1 MAQVKLT
8 KLNSTH
14 NNIKES
20 EFIGSMPF
28 EPKVGHTFFMAW
40 PHEDPRKHNRI
51 QTSELIEKKYLNNK
65 VFEFKT
71 KNSTYQVEYLD
82 ENCYADGTMDLG
94 S

>member
-8 KLNSTH
+8 KINSTH
-14 NNIKES
+14 DNVKDT

-28 EPKVGHTFFMAW
+28 EPKIGQTFFMAW

-51 QTSELIEKKYLNNK
+51 QTSALVNKKYLSNK

-71 KNSTYQVEYLD
+71 KNSTYQAEYLD
-82 ENCYADGTMDLG
+82 DDCYANG
-94 S
+94 SMELKA